1 MVVLTRELV
10 QRTVEDWEQKADVAR
25 LARDYSELARFRFR
39 AVWFRELLAGAP
51 RAEGDRGASGHVMD
65 GLYRSDP
72 R

>member
-10 QRTVEDWEQKADVAR
+10 LQTVKDWEQKADVAR
-25 LARDYSELARFRFR
+25 LARDYTELARFRFR

-51 RAEGDRGASGHVMD
+51 RAEGDRSAPGHVMD
-65 GLYRSDP
+65 GLCPSDS

>member
-51 RAEGDRGASGHVMD
+51 RMESDRGAPGHVMD
-65 GLYRSDP
+65 GLSRGDS